1 MLLPLLASMLYF
13 GTFAGTRV
21 SPELYLATK
30 LFTLLWPLFCHLLFL
45 RGACG
50 LPALPRKKDNGLRLG
65 LLTGLAMAALLYA
78 VSLSPFGRDLLH
90 EAAPAIR
97 QKIASFG
104 MDRHFF
110 LYACLMSTL
119 HAGLEEYYWR
129 WFVFGSLARWRGSAL
144 IWHALAATAFAS
156 HHVVVLASY
165 FSLGISLLFGLGV
178 AGAGMVWSLLYR
190 ASGSLFGPFLSHILA
205 DAAIMAVAWRVLQG

>member
-1 MLLPLLASMLYF
+1 
-13 GTFAGTRV
+13 
-21 SPELYLATK
+21 
-30 LFTLLWPLFCHLLFL
+30 
-45 RGACG
+45 
-50 LPALPRKKDNGLRLG
+50 
-65 LLTGLAMAALLYA
+65 MAALLYA
-78 VSLSPFGRDLLH
+78 VSLSPFGRGLLQ

-97 QKIASFG
+97 QKISSFG
-104 MDRHFF
+104 MDRHFL

-129 WFVFGSLARWRGSAL
+129 WFVYGSLARWRGSAL
-144 IWHALAATAFAS
+144 IWHAVAAFAFAS

-165 FSLGISLLFGLGV
+165 FSLTISLLFGLGV

-190 ASGSLFGPFLSHILA
+190 ASGSLLGSFLSHLLA